1 MRPMKTIFLSRLIVL
16 ASFLQ
21 SRSQVINQLT
31 IIPANP
37 TASDTIT
44 VIWDLT
50 YTGNCAF
57 GMVSV
62 YSFTV
67 DSTIYI
73 APTYCGFFDTT
84 VCNTIDTFQ
93 IEPLLQGHYFINLE
107 IHQGSI
113 CPLSGFDA
121 TITQL
126 DTSIIVTP
134 VSGIYEQPL
143 KSSLNIAPN
152 PVINQF
158 TIEGLPD
165 NSKIQISDL
174 RGKIVLV
181 KTIQNELTLVD
192 VSCLSRGIYFMLT
205 ENGVKKIVKM

>member
-1 MRPMKTIFLSRLIVL
+1 MKTFFLSCLIGL

-37 TASDTIT
+37 TATDTIT

-50 YTGNCAF
+50 YNGNCTF

-73 APTYCGFFDTT
+73 APTYCGYFDTT
-84 VCNTIDTFQ
+84 ICNSIDTFK
-93 IEPLLQGHYFINLE
+93 IDPLMQGNYTLNLE

-113 CPLSGFDA
+113 CPVSGFDA
-121 TITQL
+121 TIAEV
-126 DTSIIVTP
+126 DTGILVTP
-134 VSGIYEQPL
+134 LSGVSEEPL
-143 KSSLNIAPN
+143 QSSLIIAPN
-152 PVINQF
+152 PATNQITINGF
-158 TIEGLPD
+158 PV
-165 NSKIQISDL
+165 NSMIRISDVTGKIIMVKKIQDKNQVVDIS
-174 RGKIVLV
+174 VL
-181 KTIQNELTLVD
+181 
-192 VSCLSRGIYFMLT
+192 SPGIYFLT
-205 ENGVKKIVKM
+205 SEYEVKMLLKM